1 MDRNDYFKLKKYIKT
16 LCTDSVIDL
25 ATNVGLNTYE
35 KSLLLHI
42 NKNDTRIHISLD
54 LGICESKV
62 TKDSRKIFI
71 KILDYIKRNN
81 LDI

>member
-1 MDRNDYFKLKKYIKT
+1 MNRIDYFKLKKYIKT

-35 KSLLLHI
+35 QSLLLHI
-42 NKNDTRIHISLD
+42 NKNDTRIHTSLD
-54 LGICESKV
+54 LGVCETKV
-62 TKDSRKIFI
+62 TRDTQKTFLKIY
-71 KILDYIKRNN
+71 DYLKRNN

>member
-1 MDRNDYFKLKKYIKT
+1 MDRMDYFKLKKYIKT

-42 NKNDTRIHISLD
+42 NKNNTRIHISLD
-54 LGICESKV
+54 LGVCESKV
-62 TKDSRKIFI
+62 TKDSRKILT

>member
-16 LCTDSVIDL
+16 LCTDSVTDL
-25 ATNVGLNTYE
+25 ATNVGLNSYE

-42 NKNDTRIHISLD
+42 NKNDTRIHTSLD
-54 LGICESKV
+54 LGVCETKV
-62 TKDSRKIFI
+62 TRDTQKMFRKIY
-71 KILDYIKRNN
+71 DYLKRNN

>member
-42 NKNDTRIHISLD
+42 NKNDTRIHTSLD
-54 LGICESKV
+54 LGVCESKV
-62 TKDSRKIFI
+62 TKDSKKIFI

>member
-25 ATNVGLNTYE
+25 ATNVGLNPYE

-42 NKNDTRIHISLD
+42 NKNDTRVHTSLD
-54 LGICESKV
+54 LGVCESKL
-62 TKDSRKIFI
+62 TKDTRKIFL
-71 KILDYIKRNN
+71 KINDYLKRNN